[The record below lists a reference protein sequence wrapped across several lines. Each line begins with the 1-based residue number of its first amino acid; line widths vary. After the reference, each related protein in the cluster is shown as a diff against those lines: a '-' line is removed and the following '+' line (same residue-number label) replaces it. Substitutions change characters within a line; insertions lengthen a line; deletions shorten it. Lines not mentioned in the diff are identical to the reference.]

1 MEFRTLLSPGAV
13 ALEATLSTRK
23 AVLER
28 AAQLLAEATGM
39 PEAEVLQALMARE
52 GEGTTGFGDGTAVP
66 HGRLAGTPRMAAA
79 LLRLQQ
85 PVDWGAVDGLPVDL
99 VVALLAPE
107 DAGAEPLK
115 ALALVSRTLRDRAL
129 VAKLRG
135 AGDADALW
143 ALLAG
148 QALAAA

>member
-1 MEFRTLLSPGAV
+1 VRIRGGKKKRSSNIMEFRTLLSPGAV
-13 ALEATLSTRK
+13 ALETTPATRK

-28 AAQLLAEATGM
+28 AAQMLGEATAV

-66 HGRLAGTPRMAAA
+66 HGRLAAT
-79 LLRLQQ
+79 
-85 PVDWGAVDGLPVDL
+85 
-99 VVALLAPE
+99 
-107 DAGAEPLK
+107 
-115 ALALVSRTLRDRAL
+115 
-129 VAKLRG
+129 RG

-148 QALAAA
+148 QAKAAA